1 MFIRKSNPFYFPL
14 QTPEETQIS
23 VKTNET
29 NMKKKK
35 PVWQVHSFPQWLH
48 RVFKAVDPEV
58 HLRITRTT
66 QRPSVPSLLL
76 THAYTQDA
84 TRGLCKPTLWN
95 LWV

>member
-35 PVWQVHSFPQWLH
+35 PV
-48 RVFKAVDPEV
+48 
-58 HLRITRTT
+58 
-66 QRPSVPSLLL
+66 
-76 THAYTQDA
+76 
-84 TRGLCKPTLWN
+84 
-95 LWV
+95 